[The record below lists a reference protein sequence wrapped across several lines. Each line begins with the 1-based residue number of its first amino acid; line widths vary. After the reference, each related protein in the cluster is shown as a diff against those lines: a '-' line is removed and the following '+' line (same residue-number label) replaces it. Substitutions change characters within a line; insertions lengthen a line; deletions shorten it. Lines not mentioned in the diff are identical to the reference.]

1 MCPDVKQHLKDAQR
15 FFFALFYEARPV
27 SYAAGVLLERFVRAT
42 GDKGKDAFRVHL
54 DSAPF
59 NVDMAD
65 HPLVWAVGRIAMK
78 LHTQDFDNEFA
89 DFNEVLQRS
98 DYDVDRIELAVLEAL
113 DWRIHVECPHHALS
127 SLRHKPFGLTDDEYG
142 LADAIVGK
150 SPLLAS
156 RLAHTVDAPLSGV
169 GVAIAAVAFVRT
181 ELVFDLEDT
190 PDTPDT
196 PDTQQSGASAARKM
210 IKLLANHAS
219 AFDSIWAEQ
228 RALESTARFVASL
241 HSSFQAII
249 TPEVRKGL
257 KRIPSR
263 PSSPPP
269 KRPRPM
275 SAPESQGAEYT
286 IGVVTPP
293 ARRKRWVS

>member
-15 FFFALFYEARPV
+15 FFFALFFEARPV

-89 DFNEVLQRS
+89 DFNEILQRS
-98 DYDVDRIELAVLEAL
+98 DYDIDRIELAVLEAL

-156 RLAHTVDAPLSGV
+156 RLAHTVGAPLSGV

-181 ELVFDLEDT
+181 ELAFDLEDT
-190 PDTPDT
+190 PDTPST
-196 PDTQQSGASAARKM
+196 EPSGASAARKT
-210 IKLLANHAS
+210 IKLLAKQAS
-219 AFDSIWAEQ
+219 AFDAIWAEQ
-228 RALESTARFVASL
+228 RALESTAQFVASL
-241 HSSFQAII
+241 HTSFQAII
-249 TPEVRKGL
+249 TPEVRNGL

-263 PSSPPP
+263 PPSPPP
-269 KRPRPM
+269 KRLRAMP
-275 SAPESQGAEYT
+275 APASQRCEYT
-286 IGVVTPP
+286 VGIVTPP